1 MAKEG
6 KKISLNLNDY
16 QEDDKPAKIPEGVTL
31 FDNDGG
37 AKTKR
42 IEEDRAYIKE
52 TLRRNLEKGGFDE
65 EEIASV
71 MKIVTDTEHE
81 IAYAKN
87 YLVGTNINNDD
98 PSKIMHVV
106 FNEIQ
111 RLQAEMAVKI
121 KHQIFEI
128 QLKKQNPEEYARRQ
142 AAIAEQQHEEKHK
155 TKKKK
160 KKL

>member
-1 MAKEG
+1 MAKEV
-6 KKISLNLNDY
+6 KKISLNLDDY
-16 QEDDKPAKIPEGVTL
+16 QEEPTKIPEGVTL

-37 AKTKR
+37 VKTKR
-42 IEEDRAYIKE
+42 IEQDRAYIKE
-52 TLRRNLEKGGFDE
+52 TLRRNLEKGGFNE

-98 PSKIMHVV
+98 PSKVMHVV

-121 KHQIFEI
+121 RHQIYEI
-128 QLKKQNPEEYARRQ
+128 QLKKQDPEAYAKRQ
-142 AAIAEQQHEEKHK
+142 EEIAKQQQVQQHHA
-155 TKKKK
+155 KKKK

>member
-1 MAKEG
+1 MAKEV
-6 KKISLNLNDY
+6 KKISLNLDDY
-16 QEDDKPAKIPEGVTL
+16 QEEPMKIPEDVTL

-37 AKTKR
+37 VKTKR
-42 IEEDRAYIKE
+42 IEQDRAYIKE
-52 TLRRNLEKGGFDE
+52 TLRRNLEKGGFNE
-65 EEIASV
+65 EEIESV

-98 PSKIMHVV
+98 PSKVMHVV

-121 KHQIFEI
+121 RHQIYEI
-128 QLKKQNPEEYARRQ
+128 QLKKQDPEAYAKRQ
-142 AAIAEQQHEEKHK
+142 EEIAKQQQVQQHHA
-155 TKKKK
+155 KKKK

>member
-1 MAKEG
+1 MAKEI

-16 QEDDKPAKIPEGVTL
+16 QEEPMKITEGVTL

-37 AKTKR
+37 VKTKR
-42 IEEDRAYIKE
+42 IEQDRAYIKE
-52 TLRRNLEKGGFDE
+52 TLRRNLEKGGFNE
-65 EEIASV
+65 EEIESV

-98 PSKIMHVV
+98 PSKVMHVV

-121 KHQIFEI
+121 RHQIYEI
-128 QLKKQNPEEYARRQ
+128 QLKKQDPEAYAKRQ
-142 AAIAEQQHEEKHK
+142 EEIAKQQQVQA
-155 TKKKK
+155 KKKK

>member
-1 MAKEG
+1 MAKEV
-6 KKISLNLNDY
+6 KKISLNLDDY
-16 QEDDKPAKIPEGVTL
+16 QEEPMKIPEDVTL

-37 AKTKR
+37 VKTKR
-42 IEEDRAYIKE
+42 IEQDRAYIKE
-52 TLRRNLEKGGFDE
+52 TLRRNLEKGGFNE
-65 EEIASV
+65 EEIESV

-98 PSKIMHVV
+98 PSKVMHVV

-121 KHQIFEI
+121 RHQVYEI
-128 QLKKQNPEEYARRQ
+128 QLKKQDPEAYAKRQ
-142 AAIAEQQHEEKHK
+142 EEIAKQQQVQQHHA
-155 TKKKK
+155 KKKK

>member
-1 MAKEG
+1 MVKEI

-16 QEDDKPAKIPEGVTL
+16 QEEPMKIPEGVTL

-37 AKTKR
+37 VKTKR
-42 IEEDRAYIKE
+42 IEQDRAYIKE
-52 TLRRNLEKGGFDE
+52 TLRRNLEKGGFNE
-65 EEIASV
+65 EEIESV
-71 MKIVTDTEHE
+71 MKIVTDTERE

-87 YLVGTNINNDD
+87 YLVGTNINNYD
-98 PSKIMHVV
+98 PSKVMHVV

-121 KHQIFEI
+121 RHQINEI
-128 QLKKQNPEEYARRQ
+128 QLKKQDPEAYAKRQ
-142 AAIAEQQHEEKHK
+142 EEIAKQQQVQA
-155 TKKKK
+155 KKKK

>member
-1 MAKEG
+1 MAKEI
-6 KKISLNLNDY
+6 KKISLNLDDY
-16 QEDDKPAKIPEGVTL
+16 QEEPMKIPEGVTL

-37 AKTKR
+37 VKTKR
-42 IEEDRAYIKE
+42 IEQDRAYIKE
-52 TLRRNLEKGGFDE
+52 TLRRNLEKGGFNE
-65 EEIASV
+65 EEIESV

-98 PSKIMHVV
+98 PSKVMHVV

-121 KHQIFEI
+121 RHQIYEI
-128 QLKKQNPEEYARRQ
+128 QLKKQDPEAYAKRQ
-142 AAIAEQQHEEKHK
+142 EEIAKQQQVHA
-155 TKKKK
+155 KKKK

>member
-1 MAKEG
+1 MAKEI

-16 QEDDKPAKIPEGVTL
+16 QEEPMKIPEGVTL

-37 AKTKR
+37 VKTKR
-42 IEEDRAYIKE
+42 IEQDRAYIKE
-52 TLRRNLEKGGFDE
+52 TLRRNLEKGGFNE
-65 EEIASV
+65 EEIESV

-98 PSKIMHVV
+98 PSKVMHVV

-121 KHQIFEI
+121 RHQIYEI
-128 QLKKQNPEEYARRQ
+128 QLKKQDPEAYAKRQ
-142 AAIAEQQHEEKHK
+142 EEIAKQQQVHA
-155 TKKKK
+155 KKKK

>member
-1 MAKEG
+1 M
-6 KKISLNLNDY
+6 
-16 QEDDKPAKIPEGVTL
+16 
-31 FDNDGG
+31 
-37 AKTKR
+37 R
-42 IEEDRAYIKE
+42 IEQDRAYIKE
-52 TLRRNLEKGGFDE
+52 TLRRNLEKGGFNE
-65 EEIASV
+65 EEIESV

-98 PSKIMHVV
+98 PSKVMHVV

-121 KHQIFEI
+121 RHQIYEI
-128 QLKKQNPEEYARRQ
+128 QLKKQDPEAYAKRQ
-142 AAIAEQQHEEKHK
+142 EEIAKQQQVQA
-155 TKKKK
+155 KKKK

>member
-1 MAKEG
+1 MAKEV
-6 KKISLNLNDY
+6 KKISLNLDDY
-16 QEDDKPAKIPEGVTL
+16 QEEPMKIPEDVTL

-37 AKTKR
+37 VKTKR
-42 IEEDRAYIKE
+42 IEQDRAYIKE
-52 TLRRNLEKGGFDE
+52 TLRRNLEKGGFNE
-65 EEIASV
+65 EEIESV

-98 PSKIMHVV
+98 PSKVMHVV

-121 KHQIFEI
+121 RHQIYEI
-128 QLKKQNPEEYARRQ
+128 QLKKQDPEAYAKRQ
-142 AAIAEQQHEEKHK
+142 EEIAKQQQAQQHH

>member
-1 MAKEG
+1 MAKEV
-6 KKISLNLNDY
+6 KKISLNLDDY
-16 QEDDKPAKIPEGVTL
+16 QEEPMKIPEDVTL

-37 AKTKR
+37 VKTKR
-42 IEEDRAYIKE
+42 IEQDRAYIKE
-52 TLRRNLEKGGFDE
+52 TLRRNLEKGGFNE
-65 EEIASV
+65 EEIESV

-98 PSKIMHVV
+98 PSKVMHVV

-121 KHQIFEI
+121 RHQIYEI
-128 QLKKQNPEEYARRQ
+128 QLKKQDPEAYAKRQ
-142 AAIAEQQHEEKHK
+142 EEIAKQQQAQQHHP
-155 TKKKK
+155 KKKK

>member
-1 MAKEG
+1 MVKEI

-16 QEDDKPAKIPEGVTL
+16 QEEPMKIPEGVTL

-37 AKTKR
+37 VKTKR
-42 IEEDRAYIKE
+42 IEQDRAYIKE
-52 TLRRNLEKGGFDE
+52 TLRRNLEKGGFNE
-65 EEIASV
+65 EEIESV

-98 PSKIMHVV
+98 PSKVMHVV

-111 RLQAEMAVKI
+111 RLQVEMAVKI
-121 KHQIFEI
+121 RFVI
-128 QLKKQNPEEYARRQ
+128 QSYNL
-142 AAIAEQQHEEKHK
+142 EKCIDY
-155 TKKKK
+155 
-160 KKL
+160 